1 MLPKTSEMEK
11 KLSRA
16 AKTRKVQKKEAR
28 LNDWKGLGHFFVIFE
43 VILGSQ
49 FAWKSRF
56 FEVKK
61 QHDFEHYLFMFCG
74 VLGMLWGVVF
84 RTLGSSKMSVSSRRN
99 TDFHKIGLP
108 KAHSKNESPQRSE
121 NSHFWVNFGPILRAF
136 FVQKRYQKSSKKR
149 SGKKVGKKWS
159 QGGLREIGLRTGRPL
174 PEPSCLLGG

>member
-1 MLPKTSEMEK
+1 MIG
-11 KLSRA
+11 
-16 AKTRKVQKKEAR
+16 KV
-28 LNDWKGLGHFFVIFE
+28 LGHFLVIFE

-61 QHDFEHYLFMFCG
+61 TTPFRAYFFMFCG
-74 VLGMLWGVVF
+74 VLGMLWGVGF

-108 KAHSKNESPQRSE
+108 KSHSKKRATSKSD
-121 NSHFWVNFGPILRAF
+121 NSKIGIIFWSVLAAF
-136 FVQKRYQKSSKKR
+136 LIQKRYQKSSKKR
-149 SGKKVGKKWS
+149 SGNKVGKKWS
-159 QGGLREIGLRTGRPL
+159 QGGLGEIDLRTGRPL